1 MIYLAICFVV
11 VVVALSYLIY
21 DLSDKIIKERKDFD
35 TERQILL
42 NRIENP
48 SYRPPLSPAEK
59 RADLEKIEQL
69 REETEQ
75 FGLVGKIID

>member
-11 VVVALSYLIY
+11 AVGELSYLIY
-21 DLSDKIIKERKDFD
+21 DLSNKIIKERKDFD

-75 FGLVGKIID
+75 FGRSEDVV

>member
-1 MIYLAICFVV
+1 MIYLAVCFIVML
-11 VVVALSYLIY
+11 VALSYLIY
-21 DLSDKIIKERKDFD
+21 DLSNKIVKEREDFG

>member
-1 MIYLAICFVV
+1 MIYLTVVAVSAICV
-11 VVVALSYLIY
+11 LSFLLWTIL
-21 DLSDKIIKERKDFD
+21 DGISNERAEWKE
-35 TERQILL
+35 ERQILL

>member
-1 MIYLAICFVV
+1 MIYLAILSGFTIGVIL
-11 VVVALSYLIY
+11 ALFGYVCY
-21 DLSDKIIKERKDFD
+21 QFETERNQWFG
-35 TERQILL
+35 ERQILL

>member
-1 MIYLAICFVV
+1 MIVLGVISGLLLVLLYVV
-11 VVVALSYLIY
+11 IHTSTA
-21 DLSDKIIKERKDFD
+21 ERDRIRAEFAE
-35 TERQILL
+35 ERQILL

>member
-1 MIYLAICFVV
+1 MIYLTICFVV
-11 VVVALSYLIY
+11 AVVALSYLIY
-21 DLSDKIIKERKDFD
+21 DLSNKIVKERKDFD

-69 REETEQ
+69 RVETEQ

>member
-11 VVVALSYLIY
+11 VVVASSYLIY
-21 DLSDKIIKERKDFD
+21 DLSNKIVKEREDFD

-59 RADLEKIEQL
+59 RVDLEKIKQL
-69 REETEQ
+69 QEENEQ
-75 FGLVGKIID
+75 FGLVGKILE

>member
-1 MIYLAICFVV
+1 MIYLAICFIAVV
-11 VVVALSYLIY
+11 IASSYLIY
-21 DLSDKIIKERKDFD
+21 DLSNKIVKERQDFD

-69 REETEQ
+69 KEENEQ

>member
-1 MIYLAICFVV
+1 MVLGLIMHILAVFAYICYQFE
-11 VVVALSYLIY
+11 I
-21 DLSDKIIKERKDFD
+21 ERTKWSE
-35 TERQILL
+35 ERQILL

-75 FGLVGKIID
+75 FGLVGKDN